1 MKFRTSPPSPHAAQ
15 NTRGVPTII
24 SADMVIEGNFKTS
37 GDIQVEG
44 QITGDIR
51 AGRLVLAE
59 NGVINGNVTADNAR
73 ISGTLNG
80 CVYGGSVT
88 LTATAK
94 VTGDVQHD
102 VLAIE
107 AGGLLE
113 GFSRRRTAKTATAVL
128 AAPVSAE
135 EAMAPQDAQ
144 AAE

>member
-1 MKFRTSPPSPHAAQ
+1 MMFKTKQSPALVSGPH
-15 NTRGVPTII
+15 TPRGVPTII
-24 SADMVIEGNFKTS
+24 SADMVIEGNFKTA
-37 GDIQVEG
+37 GDMQVEG
-44 QITGDIR
+44 QITGQIE

-59 NGVINGNVTADNAR
+59 GGVINGNVTADHAR
-73 ISGTLNG
+73 ICGTLNG
-80 CVYGGSVT
+80 CVQGGTIT

-113 GFSRRRTAKTATAVL
+113 GHSRRRTVKLAVL
-128 AAPVSAE
+128 PASSQE
-135 EAMAPQDAQ
+135 

>member
-1 MKFRTSPPSPHAAQ
+1 MKFKTNAAPALSSAA
-15 NTRGVPTII
+15 NATRGVPTII
-24 SADMVIEGNFKTS
+24 SADMVIEGNFKTA

-44 QITGDIR
+44 QITGQIE

-59 NGVINGNVTADNAR
+59 GGIINGNVTADHAR
-73 ISGTLNG
+73 ICGTLNG
-80 CVYGGSVT
+80 GVSGGTIT

-94 VTGDVQHD
+94 VTGDVLHD

-113 GFSRRRTAKTATAVL
+113 GHSRRRGPKLAVL
-128 AAPVSAE
+128 PAATQE
-135 EAMAPQDAQ
+135 

>member
-1 MKFRTSPPSPHAAQ
+1 MKFKISSTASPPPGP
-15 NTRGVPTII
+15 RGVPTII
-24 SADMVIEGNFKTS
+24 SADMVIEGNFKTA
-37 GDIQVEG
+37 GDMQVEG
-44 QITGDIR
+44 QITGQIE

-59 NGVINGNVTADNAR
+59 GGVINGNIIADNAR
-73 ISGTLNG
+73 ICGTLNG
-80 CVYGGSVT
+80 NMTGGNIT

-113 GFSRRRTAKTATAVL
+113 GHSRRRQTKPVTVAL
-128 AAPVSAE
+128 AAPPQA
-135 EAMAPQDAQ
+135 APAQ

>member
-1 MKFRTSPPSPHAAQ
+1 MKFKTRTPSPLAPQMGA
-15 NTRGVPTII
+15 RGVPTII

-44 QITGDIR
+44 QITGDIV

-59 NGVINGNVTADNAR
+59 SGVINGNVTAETAR
-73 ISGTLNG
+73 LCGTLNG
-80 CVYGGSVT
+80 SVHGGSIT

-113 GFSRRRTAKTATAVL
+113 GFSRRRGAKAPAL
-128 AAPVSAE
+128 AAP
-135 EAMAPQDAQ
+135 
-144 AAE
+144 AALAALAAA

>member
-1 MKFRTSPPSPHAAQ
+1 MKFKTSASPAQ
-15 NTRGVPTII
+15 TQATRGVPTII
-24 SADMVIEGNFKTS
+24 SADMVIEGNFKTT

-44 QITGDIR
+44 QITGDII

-59 NGVINGNVTADNAR
+59 SGVINGNVTADNAR
-73 ISGTLNG
+73 ICGTLNG
-80 CVYGGSVT
+80 CVQGGSIT

-107 AGGLLE
+107 AGALLE
-113 GFSRRRTAKTATAVL
+113 GFSRRGAKPAPPVL
-128 AAPVSAE
+128 AAPVQITQIQ
-135 EAMAPQDAQ
+135 PDQAQ